1 MGREIAQH
9 EYKLAITRGWLGE
22 VKPVKW
28 YEGLI
33 KGWSR
38 DSLLDVIVPTLTC
51 LFFAVL
57 YYYT

>member
-1 MGREIAQH
+1 MEQ
-9 EYKLAITRGWLGE
+9 LLLTRGWLWGE

-28 YEGLI
+28 HEGLV